1 MSSPSAAAPTAAQ
14 DAREGS
20 ASPPDPAASLSVS
33 RSFDAAPS
41 FARRKLAA
49 TLEHADAA
57 AATGAADGADTSTA
71 AAEADAEAAAEAE
84 RRKRMTVL
92 VDGEMPEQITES
104 PMQSDAE
111 DEVEDEG
118 NDNVGGKLESSD
130 ARRSRAG
137 LSASLI
143 AASPAKGQPSTN
155 LDLSTAALEPVEPDA
170 DDGDDEGPSAHTH
183 DGSFGDDE
191 DDSYQRRPSLSASSG
206 SGEALTEDDF
216 EDEDEDEE
224 EELEPSL
231 KYERLK
237 GGAEDILLKDTA
249 SAFAASDRVL
259 TMGTHAGMIYV
270 LDVQGNLVKGF
281 RSHSASILDI
291 DIDSTNEFVASAGM
305 DGIISI
311 SALSTAE
318 QYLFDF
324 KRPMRTV
331 SLEPG
336 FGKRSTRAFVC
347 GGMAGALVLREKSWF
362 GHRETVL
369 HAGEGPIWTARWRTN
384 LIAWANDRGVRI
396 YSTATQSRITFIP
409 APSADI
415 RADLYRCTLFWQDDT
430 TLIIGWGEVIKIA
443 SIKERRVRQQSGA
456 SLSGGSSDGKPQ
468 VYAEITSILQLD
480 SMISGLAPY
489 GLDILTLA
497 YVVEE
502 EEAEDSAVVDSDEG
516 SEDVGSGSGSK
527 AGGRSTRFP
536 GARPDAMPPEL
547 RIINAE
553 GEEVSSDVL
562 TLHNYSRFRCNDY
575 MLVPSTDS
583 LAAAKEARAAG
594 PEGAAEKAKAH
605 AASAALAASDE
616 GSPAY
621 FYIVSPHEIIV
632 ARPRDARDQ
641 IEWLLSRQRFADA
654 LARID
659 YLGKST
665 AAALGFDASEIGRRY
680 LDWLVEAHHFDKA
693 AKVASKVLGHNAKAW
708 EDWIF
713 LFVERGKLSSVIPYI
728 PTSEP
733 TLSVLVYD
741 MVLAHWLATDLVELR
756 RTIRDWP
763 PQIYSMHA
771 VVLAIEDR
779 LQRDPSMDQPS
790 KKESGIITPPEDAD
804 STVLMECLAE
814 IYMAN
819 HLPGKA
825 LPYYLRLRRPTV
837 FDLIREHNL
846 FMSIQD
852 QVLQLLEFEE
862 DLRKR
867 DGPAGAAS
875 EASLKRSSIL
885 NKPSK
890 HGTAIDLLVEHTH
903 SIPVPQV
910 VSQLE
915 QKPRFLY
922 MYLDTLFDKD
932 PQAVAS
938 FSDIQIGLYAEYEY
952 SRLMSYLRT
961 MSSYYSFEKA
971 YKICEEREYVPE
983 MVFLLGRIGDNK
995 RALSLIIEKLGDVE
1009 RAIDFAKEQ
1018 NDAELW
1024 DDLLTYS
1031 DNKPTFIRGLL
1042 ENVGAEIDPIR
1053 LVKRIRNG
1061 LEIPGLRGALIK
1073 ILQDFNLQVSL
1084 LEGCCAIL
1092 HHDGEELS
1100 SALHRNLRG
1109 GQYLSFSSPCTM
1121 CNKPLINDPA
1131 DSVEG
1136 SDTLSSLVIFLCRHT
1151 FHLSCLVS
1159 PDRLPSS
1166 AAKAAAAAT
1175 TGGGGTVP
1183 PTPGLDRLLLEPDL
1197 IPITLTGSRIDGFAS
1212 AERRAMRARALFE
1225 NKLIGEARMRVLLRR
1240 GCPLCKQQDAGT
1252 GAEAGDGGADTVGV
1266 ARGVGQPRQGTV
1278 TASSLG
1284 GGRGIGGGRPRM
1296 TVAVGKMTS

>member
-1 MSSPSAAAPTAAQ
+1 MSAESRPSSEAQ
-14 DAREGS
+14 QGREGD
-20 ASPPDPAASLSVS
+20 AGSPVPLNIALS
-33 RSFDAAPS
+33 RSVDTS
-41 FARRKLAA
+41 FARWKLAH
-49 TLEHADAA
+49 TLETADAA
-57 AATGAADGADTSTA
+57 AAEGTATEQGMAIDST
-71 AAEADAEAAAEAE
+71 EAASAS
-84 RRKRMTVL
+84 KRMTVL
-92 VDGEMPEQITES
+92 MDGELPEHISES
-104 PMQSDAE
+104 PQQSDQGK
-111 DEVEDEG
+111 DEG
-118 NDNVGGKLESSD
+118 ENENEHDDDAGG
-130 ARRSRAG
+130 AVRSKDSTTSF
-137 LSASLI
+137 LSKAQPATAVDMSI
-143 AASPAKGQPSTN
+143 AT
-155 LDLSTAALEPVEPDA
+155 LDPVEPDA
-170 DDGDDEGPSAHTH
+170 DAGSDDEADDERGDYGDDNRSET
-183 DGSFGDDE
+183 E
-191 DDSYQRRPSLSASSG
+191 ESYHRQPSLSASSG
-206 SGEALTEDDF
+206 SGEVLGEEDY
-216 EDEDEDEE
+216 EDDEDEE
-224 EELEPSL
+224 DEEEALEPSL

-259 TMGTHAGMIYV
+259 TLGTHSGMIYV

-311 SALSTAE
+311 SALSTSE

-369 HAGEGPIWTARWRTN
+369 HAGEGPIWTVRWRSN

-396 YSTATQSRITFIP
+396 YNTATQSRITFIP
-409 APSADI
+409 APSPDI

-443 SIKERRVRQQSGA
+443 TIKERRSRQA
-456 SLSGGSSDGKPQ
+456 SSSSTPSGSSDGKAQ

-480 SMISGLAPY
+480 CMISGLAPY
-489 GLDILTLA
+489 GLDMLTLA

-502 EEAEDSAVVDSDEG
+502 EEQDEAAIADSDG
-516 SEDVGSGSGSK
+516 SEAGSRATG
-527 AGGRSTRFP
+527 AGNTRFP
-536 GARPDAMPPEL
+536 GARPEALPPEL

-562 TLHNYSRFRCNDY
+562 TLHNFSRFRCNDY

-594 PEGAAEKAKAH
+594 PEGALEQAKAH
-605 AASAALAASDE
+605 AAAAALAASEE

-621 FYIVSPHEIIV
+621 FYIVSPHEVIV

-641 IEWLLSRQRFADA
+641 IEWLLSRQRFAEA

-665 AAALGFDASEIGRRY
+665 AAALGFDAAEIGKRY
-680 LDWLVEAHHFDKA
+680 LNWLVEAHHFDKA
-693 AKVASKVLGHNAKAW
+693 ARVASKVLGHNSKAW

-728 PTSEP
+728 PLSEP

-741 MVLAHWLATDLVELR
+741 MVLAHWLATDLYELR
-756 RTIRDWP
+756 RTIQEWP
-763 PQIYSMHA
+763 PQVYSMQA

-779 LQRDPSMDQPS
+779 LQRAPALETDS
-790 KKESGIITPPEDAD
+790 KQRSSGIATPPEEAD
-804 STVLMECLAE
+804 STILMECLAE

-862 DLRKR
+862 DLRQR
-867 DGPAGAAS
+867 GLAAS
-875 EASLKRSSIL
+875 GIAPDSSMKRSSIL
-885 NKPSK
+885 SKPSK

-915 QKPRFLY
+915 TKPRFLH

-932 PQAVAS
+932 PPAVS
-938 FSDIQIGLYAEYEY
+938 HFSDIQIGLYAEYDY
-952 SRLMSYLRT
+952 SRLMTYLRA

-1100 SALHRNLRG
+1100 EALHKSLGG
-1109 GQYLSFSSPCTM
+1109 GQYMSFSSPCAA
-1121 CNKPLINDPA
+1121 CGKPLFNDPSSSLQA
-1131 DSVEG
+1131 TEN
-1136 SDTLSSLVIFLCRHT
+1136 TSSLVVFLCRHT
-1151 FHLSCLVS
+1151 FHLSCVVS
-1159 PDRLPSS
+1159 PDRLPN
-1166 AAKAAAAAT
+1166 AKASQPPPSKKP
-1175 TGGGGTVP
+1175 GSVP

-1197 IPITLTGSRIDGFAS
+1197 LPITLTGSRIDGFAS
-1212 AERRAMRARALFE
+1212 PERRAVRTRAEFE
-1225 NKLIGEARMRVLLRR
+1225 RKVIGEARMRVLLRR
-1240 GCPLCKQQDAGT
+1240 GCPVC
-1252 GAEAGDGGADTVGV
+1252 
-1266 ARGVGQPRQGTV
+1266 RGVPGSNVEVSSQRQGTV
-1278 TASSLG
+1278 PSGLEAGRGGIVS
-1284 GGRGIGGGRPRM
+1284 GGRSAAPAARM
-1296 TVAVGKMTS
+1296 TTA

>member
-1 MSSPSAAAPTAAQ
+1 MSAESGPSSEAQQIRADGDAAASPELPLETAT
-14 DAREGS
+14 
-20 ASPPDPAASLSVS
+20 
-33 RSFDAAPS
+33 PS
-41 FARRKLAA
+41 FARRKLAQ
-49 TLEHADAA
+49 TLESADAA
-57 AATGAADGADTSTA
+57 AAQESSADISKDNGM
-71 AAEADAEAAAEAE
+71 EADAAAALAK
-84 RRKRMTVL
+84 KRMTVL
-92 VDGEMPEQITES
+92 MDGELPEHISES
-104 PMQSDAE
+104 PQQSDDEEDEQGEAPQDGIGGAIPGRSPVTSILGKAQPVAAVDMSTATLDPVEQDADAGSDSDGEADDEQGHHGNEDHSDAE
-111 DEVEDEG
+111 D
-118 NDNVGGKLESSD
+118 
-130 ARRSRAG
+130 
-137 LSASLI
+137 
-143 AASPAKGQPSTN
+143 
-155 LDLSTAALEPVEPDA
+155 
-170 DDGDDEGPSAHTH
+170 
-183 DGSFGDDE
+183 
-191 DDSYQRRPSLSASSG
+191 SYHRQPSLSASSG
-206 SGEALTEDDF
+206 SGEALNEEDYEDDD
-216 EDEDEDEE
+216 DEEGDEDEE
-224 EELEPSL
+224 EALEPSL

-259 TMGTHAGMIYV
+259 TLGTHSGMIYV

-311 SALSTAE
+311 SALSTSE

-369 HAGEGPIWTARWRTN
+369 HAGEGPIWTTRWRAN

-396 YSTATQSRITFIP
+396 YNTTTQSRITFIP
-409 APSADI
+409 APSTDI
-415 RADLYRCTLFWQDDT
+415 RADLYRCTLFWQDDS

-443 SIKERRVRQQSGA
+443 TIKERRTRQS
-456 SLSGGSSDGKPQ
+456 SSSSTPSGSSDSKAQ

-480 SMISGLAPY
+480 CMISGLAPY
-489 GLDILTLA
+489 GLDMLTLA
-497 YVVEE
+497 YVVED
-502 EEAEDSAVVDSDEG
+502 EADESAVADSDG
-516 SEDVGSGSGSK
+516 SEGGSRTT
-527 AGGRSTRFP
+527 GGAVRFP
-536 GARPDAMPPEL
+536 GARPEALPPEL

-562 TLHNYSRFRCNDY
+562 TLHNFSRFRCNDY

-583 LAAAKEARAAG
+583 LAAAKEARAVG
-594 PEGAAEKAKAH
+594 PEGALEKAKAH
-605 AASAALAASDE
+605 AAAAALAASDE

-621 FYIVSPHEIIV
+621 FYIVSPHEVIV

-641 IEWLLSRQRFADA
+641 IEWLLSRQRFAEA

-665 AAALGFDASEIGRRY
+665 AAALGFDAAEIGKRY
-680 LDWLVEAHHFDKA
+680 LNWLVEAHHFDKA
-693 AKVASKVLGHNAKAW
+693 ARVASKVLGHNAKAW

-741 MVLAHWLATDLVELR
+741 MVLAHWLATDIFELR
-756 RTIRDWP
+756 RTIQEWP
-763 PQIYSMHA
+763 PQIYSMQA

-779 LQRDPSMDQPS
+779 LQRAPALGKDNNRS
-790 KKESGIITPPEDAD
+790 SGIVTPPEEAD

-862 DLRKR
+862 DLRQR
-867 DGPAGAAS
+867 GLAAS
-875 EASLKRSSIL
+875 GIVHEASLKRSSIL

-910 VSQLE
+910 VAQLE
-915 QKPRFLY
+915 KKPRFLH

-932 PQAVAS
+932 PPAVS
-938 FSDIQIGLYAEYEY
+938 NFSDIQIGLYAEYDY
-952 SRLMSYLRT
+952 SRLMTYLRA

-1100 SALHRNLRG
+1100 DVLHKSLGG
-1109 GQYLSFSSPCTM
+1109 GQYMSFSSPCAA
-1121 CNKPLINDPA
+1121 CGKALFNDPT
-1131 DSVEG
+1131 S
-1136 SDTLSSLVIFLCRHT
+1136 SLQTTDTTSSLVIFLCRHT
-1151 FHLSCLVS
+1151 FHLSCVVS
-1159 PDRLPSS
+1159 PDRLPNQS
-1166 AAKAAAAAT
+1166 
-1175 TGGGGTVP
+1175 GTANRPTKPGTIP

-1197 IPITLTGSRIDGFAS
+1197 MPITLTGARIDSFAS
-1212 AERRAMRARALFE
+1212 PERRAVRTRAQFE
-1225 NKLIGEARMRVLLRR
+1225 KKVIGEARMRVLLRR
-1240 GCPLCKQQDAGT
+1240 GCPVCRQGESQGQGAGVGGKGEVSGGLPVSAIRSGT
-1252 GAEAGDGGADTVGV
+1252 VPGGLEAGRGGVSGS
-1266 ARGVGQPRQGTV
+1266 G
-1278 TASSLG
+1278 G
-1284 GGRGIGGGRPRM
+1284 GGRSGAPAGRM
-1296 TVAVGKMTS
+1296 TMT

>member
-1 MSSPSAAAPTAAQ
+1 
-14 DAREGS
+14 
-20 ASPPDPAASLSVS
+20 
-33 RSFDAAPS
+33 
-41 FARRKLAA
+41 
-49 TLEHADAA
+49 
-57 AATGAADGADTSTA
+57 
-71 AAEADAEAAAEAE
+71 
-84 RRKRMTVL
+84 
-92 VDGEMPEQITES
+92 
-104 PMQSDAE
+104 
-111 DEVEDEG
+111 
-118 NDNVGGKLESSD
+118 
-130 ARRSRAG
+130 
-137 LSASLI
+137 
-143 AASPAKGQPSTN
+143 
-155 LDLSTAALEPVEPDA
+155 
-170 DDGDDEGPSAHTH
+170 
-183 DGSFGDDE
+183 
-191 DDSYQRRPSLSASSG
+191 
-206 SGEALTEDDF
+206 
-216 EDEDEDEE
+216 
-224 EELEPSL
+224 
-231 KYERLK
+231 
-237 GGAEDILLKDTA
+237 
-249 SAFAASDRVL
+249 
-259 TMGTHAGMIYV
+259 MGTHSGMIYV

-305 DGIISI
+305 DGNISI
-311 SALSTAE
+311 SALSTSE

-347 GGMAGALVLREKSWF
+347 GGMAGALTLREKSWF
-362 GHRETVL
+362 GHRETIL
-369 HAGEGPIWTARWRTN
+369 HAGEGPIWCARWRGTY
-384 LIAWANDRGVRI
+384 IAWANDRGVRI
-396 YSTATQSRITFIP
+396 YNTATQSRITFIP

-415 RADLYRCTLFWQDDT
+415 RADLYRCTLLWQDDT
-430 TLIIGWGEVIKIA
+430 TLIIGWGQVIKIA
-443 SIKERRVRQQSGA
+443 TIKERRTRPSTSGSA
-456 SLSGGSSDGKPQ
+456 VSSSNEGKAQ

-480 SMISGLAPY
+480 CMISGLAPY

-497 YVVEE
+497 YVVED
-502 EEAEDSAVVDSDEG
+502 EDADNGGGGDDSDGSQHEG
-516 SEDVGSGSGSK
+516 DDSGAGSR
-527 AGGRSTRFP
+527 AGGSSSQTRFP
-536 GARPDAMPPEL
+536 GARPEALPPEL
-547 RIINAE
+547 RIINGE

-562 TLHNYSRFRCNDY
+562 TLHQYTRFRCNDY

-594 PEGAAEKAKAH
+594 PEGVLEKAKAH
-605 AASAALAASDE
+605 AATAALSASDE

-641 IEWLLSRQRFADA
+641 IEWLLSRQRFAEA

-659 YLGKST
+659 YLGKAT
-665 AAALGFDASEIGRRY
+665 AAALGFDASEIGKRY
-680 LDWLVEAHHFDKA
+680 LNWLVEAHHFDKA
-693 AKVASKVLGHNAKAW
+693 ARVASKVLGHNAKAW

-713 LFVERGKLSSVIPYI
+713 LFVERGKLASVIPYI

-733 TLSVLVYD
+733 TLSGLVYD
-741 MVLAHWLATDLVELR
+741 MVLAHWLATDLSELR
-756 RTIRDWP
+756 RTIREWP
-763 PQIYSMHA
+763 PQIYSMQA

-779 LQRDPSMDQPS
+779 LQRAASSSTAQNKDSQS
-790 KKESGIITPPEDAD
+790 SGIIFPSNPEEAD
-804 STVLMECLAE
+804 STILMECLAE

-825 LPYYLRLRRPTV
+825 LPYYLRLRRPTL

-846 FMSIQD
+846 FMGIRD

-862 DLRKR
+862 DLRAR
-867 DGPAGAAS
+867 GGAAGIAS

-885 NKPSK
+885 TKPAK

-903 SIPVPQV
+903 SIPAQEV
-910 VSQLE
+910 VAQLE
-915 QKPRFLY
+915 KQPRFQY

-932 PQAVAS
+932 PQAAS
-938 FSDIQIGLYAEYEY
+938 AFSDLQIGLYAQYDY
-952 SRLMSYLRT
+952 SRLMPYLRA

-1100 SALHRNLRG
+1100 NSLHRSLRG
-1109 GQYLSFSSPCTM
+1109 GQYLAFSSLCDS
-1121 CNKPLINDPA
+1121 CGKPLYDDPT
-1131 DSVEG
+1131 S
-1136 SDTLSSLVIFLCRHT
+1136 TLKVDNPSSPTVLFLCRHSY
-1151 FHLSCLVS
+1151 HLSCLVS

-1166 AAKAAAAAT
+1166 APAAT
-1175 TGGGGTVP
+1175 NKGRPGGIP
-1183 PTPGLDRLLLEPDL
+1183 PTPGLDRLLLESDL
-1197 IPITLTGSRIDGFAS
+1197 MPITLTGSRIDGFAS
-1212 AERRAMRARALFE
+1212 PERRSMRARLQFE
-1225 NKLIGEARMRVLLRR
+1225 SKLIGEARLRVLLRR
-1240 GCPLCKQQDAGT
+1240 GGCPACRRRLE
-1252 GAEAGDGGADTVGV
+1252 EAGSGAGADTAETDKVGGT
-1266 ARGVGQPRQGTV
+1266 ALRQGTV
-1278 TASSLG
+1278 PSAGRVG
-1284 GGRGIGGGRPRM
+1284 GGGFNARFAVPVGRM
-1296 TVAVGKMTS
+1296 TG